1 MRFPGWFVKITTDV
15 GSLQLPFGS
24 PKGYRTKNEAEF
36 VASEALKCVPGIVN
50 AEVVKYNK

>member
-24 PKGYRTKNEAEF
+24 PKGYRTKAEAEF